1 MSFFL
6 GFMAVFW
13 DKAFLDLFPLVYSFL
28 VFEFLEKKNHVLY
41 FVFLI
46 LLVRSLVMGEVDLFH
61 IATYFV
67 FLILFKSKEFFST
80 PFTPSMVLLLVSYL
94 LLQKG
99 NMSVING
106 VFTLGSALT
115 VLKLRRKG
123 K

>member
-6 GFMAVFW
+6 GFMAIFW
-13 DKAFLDLFPLVYSFL
+13 DKAFLDLIPLVYSFL

-94 LLQKG
+94 LLQRG
-99 NMSVING
+99 NVSVVNG
-106 VFTLGSALT
+106 VFTLGSTLT
-115 VLKLRRKG
+115 VLKLRRKS

>member
-1 MSFFL
+1 M
-6 GFMAVFW
+6 
-13 DKAFLDLFPLVYSFL
+13 YSFL
-28 VFEFLEKKNHVLY
+28 VFEFLEKEDKVLY

-61 IATYFV
+61 IITYFV